1 MMPLLCQPWNPAQAP
16 SGVCLNSGNCPK
28 MEISLPRARPHSSG
42 IPLGC
47 SWSSDG
53 HTEPGTAGS
62 VPSPVPTGLLLLRP
76 YCWVSPNRDLVLG
89 AQSVPKQGFIW
100 YWGSQGVPKN
110 EFGVRGSWGVPKQG
124 LGAGGHSVSPNRDL
138 VLKSQHIPKQEFIW
152 CWGTRSA
159 PNMDLLVG
167 SWGVPKH
174 GFGVGGTG
182 CPRTGIWFWGH
193 EVSPNRDL
201 VLGDT
206 GCLQTGLDW
215 REGEQ
220 GRARHWLS
228 FGMGGEWD
236 PLRQGIEVQS
246 HC

>member
-1 MMPLLCQPWNPAQAP
+1 MVTQSQVLLALSPLLSPQG
-16 SGVCLNSGNCPK
+16 SF
-28 MEISLPRARPHSSG
+28 
-42 IPLGC
+42 C
-47 SWSSDG
+47 SD
-53 HTEPGTAGS
+53 PTAGC
-62 VPSPVPTGLLLLRP
+62 PQTEIW
-76 YCWVSPNRDLVLG
+76 CWGHRVSPNR
-89 AQSVPKQGFIW
+89 IW

-182 CPRTGIWFWGH
+182 CPQTGIWFWGH

-236 PLRQGIEVQS
+236 PLCQGIEVQS